1 MKYIKLFE
9 EYNSQTDNLQKVK
22 MTSVSLELIGHIVQ
36 KDEWQGQF
44 AGGLSF
50 FIPEKDGFIWNSNDP
65 KPDWIKRSEE
75 FFNKN
80 IGKELPI
87 MAGNRHG
94 DGGGKSFS
102 FGEKNKERND
112 DIHIPNLLEGDDDV
126 TFEFI

>member
-1 MKYIKLFE
+1 MKYVKLFE

-22 MTSVSLELIGHIVQ
+22 ITSGSLELIGHIVQ

-87 MAGNRHG
+87 MAGNG
-94 DGGGKSFS
+94 VYSGKSFS

-112 DIHIPNLLEGDDDV
+112 DIHISNLLKGDDDV